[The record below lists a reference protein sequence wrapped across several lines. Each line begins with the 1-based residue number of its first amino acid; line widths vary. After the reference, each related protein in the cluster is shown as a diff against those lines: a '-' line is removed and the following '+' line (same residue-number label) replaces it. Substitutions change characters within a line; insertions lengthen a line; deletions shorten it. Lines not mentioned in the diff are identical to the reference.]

1 MLTYYA
7 EAIIS
12 SSLKPIDIRLC
23 ASEKEKMGLYK
34 QSFLTQPISVSFG
47 LLRLEEPD
55 SLYISKETHSYPV
68 DF

>member
-47 LLRLEEPD
+47 LLRLEEPGQPIYIEGD
-55 SLYISKETHSYPV
+55 SFIPC
-68 DF
+68 